1 MGLRNLQEKLENNQ
15 KERSKNGGKIRWH
28 ETIDSLF
35 VRMTEKKR
43 MLHNVLKIYPKWSFL
58 FSSTCVLMT
67 NISCSQNSESNF
79 ETTNPDFF
87 FKKFVVCFNL
97 IKAVFSSN
105 ARKMRV
111 TSLSFNLELWFVTWF
126 CAENCFDQIRTI
138 NNEIPQLMWV
148 LLTTVYTTKQIL
160 KYNNT

>member
-1 MGLRNLQEKLENNQ
+1 MTWNDRLSFCQNDRKKKNASQCVENLPQMIISIFIHLCFDDKYILFTEFRIKLWNN
-15 KERSKNGGKIRWH
+15 KSG
-28 ETIDSLF
+28 
-35 VRMTEKKR
+35 
-43 MLHNVLKIYPKWSFL
+43 
-58 FSSTCVLMT
+58 
-67 NISCSQNSESNF
+67 
-79 ETTNPDFF
+79 FF

-160 KYNNT
+160 QYNNSIQQKY